1 MILLKIFRIKKEAIY
16 NWYIG
21 RIWGSIPP
29 FSTKKK
35 KQNNNN
41 RGLLKLLKEIA
52 KKSGTAET
60 MLMW

>member
-35 KQNNNN
+35 KTKQQQPWAPKIAERN
-41 RGLLKLLKEIA
+41 R
-52 KKSGTAET
+52 
-60 MLMW
+60 